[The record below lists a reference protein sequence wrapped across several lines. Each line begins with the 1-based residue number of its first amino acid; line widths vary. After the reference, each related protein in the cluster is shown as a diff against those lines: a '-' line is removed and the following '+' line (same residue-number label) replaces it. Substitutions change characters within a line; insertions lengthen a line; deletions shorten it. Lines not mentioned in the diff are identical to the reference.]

1 MDLAT
6 LDVSYV
12 SSLSWYFLVMFGM
25 SKFYSLILGD
35 GNAADMNEAKM
46 MQVSACA
53 RLMAPPSV
61 IIILLLSLF
70 VSEAISE
77 RDYRPGWYVYYVH

>member
-1 MDLAT
+1 MIRNEAGNT
-6 LDVSYV
+6 NRASEVTETEDVSYV

-46 MQVSACA
+46 MQVGACACA
-53 RLMAPPSV
+53 RLTAPPFV

-70 VSEAISE
+70 VS
-77 RDYRPGWYVYYVH
+77 